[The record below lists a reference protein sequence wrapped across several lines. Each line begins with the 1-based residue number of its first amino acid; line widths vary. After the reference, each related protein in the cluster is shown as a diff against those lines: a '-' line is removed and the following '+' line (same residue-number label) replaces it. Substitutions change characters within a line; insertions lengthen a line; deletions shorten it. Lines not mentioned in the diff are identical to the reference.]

1 VHWPRPRDSAIP
13 WADVST
19 AVTTTPD
26 ETVAAGRA
34 LAARL
39 PPGSTVALSGELGAG
54 KTHFVRGVV
63 GGWGG
68 AEDATSPTFT
78 IVHEYATPL
87 GPVFHFDLYRA
98 ESAEEIWASAHDE
111 LESPDGLVV
120 VEWADRFP
128 ALLPPDAVRV
138 TIAHHGEGRRL
149 ITIAP

>member
-1 VHWPRPRDSAIP
+1 
-13 WADVST
+13 VST

-78 IVHEYATPL
+78 LVHEYATPR

>member
-1 VHWPRPRDSAIP
+1 MLGRVETTLTTD
-13 WADVST
+13 T
-19 AVTTTPD
+19 AED
-26 ETVAAGRA
+26 TVAAGRA

-39 PPGSTVALSGELGAG
+39 APGTTVAIDGELGAG
-54 KTHFVRGVV
+54 KTHFVRGMVE
-63 GGWGG
+63 GWDGT
-68 AEDATSPTFT
+68 ERATSPTFT
-78 IVHEYATPL
+78 LLHEYTTPR

-111 LESPDGLVV
+111 LDNPDGLVV

>member
-1 VHWPRPRDSAIP
+1 MHWPPPRDSAIP
-13 WADVST
+13 WSDVST
-19 AVTTTPD
+19 VVTTTPD

-54 KTHFVRGVV
+54 KTHFVRGIV

-78 IVHEYATPL
+78 LVHEYATPR

-149 ITIAP
+149 ITLAP

>member
-1 VHWPRPRDSAIP
+1 MHWPPPRDSAIP

-54 KTHFVRGVV
+54 KTHFVRGIV

-78 IVHEYATPL
+78 LVHEYATPR

>member
-1 VHWPRPRDSAIP
+1 MHWPPPRDSAIP

-39 PPGSTVALSGELGAG
+39 APGSTVALSGELGAG

-78 IVHEYATPL
+78 LVHEYATPR
-87 GPVFHFDLYRA
+87 GPVFHLDLYRA
-98 ESAEEIWASAHDE
+98 ASAGEIWASAHDE
-111 LESPDGLVV
+111 LENPDGLVV

>member
-1 VHWPRPRDSAIP
+1 MHWPPPRDSAIP

-78 IVHEYATPL
+78 LVHEYATPR
-87 GPVFHFDLYRA
+87 GPVFHLDLYRA

>member
-1 VHWPRPRDSAIP
+1 MHWPPPRDSAIP

-54 KTHFVRGVV
+54 KTHFVRGMV

-78 IVHEYATPL
+78 LVHEYATPR

-111 LESPDGLVV
+111 LENSDGLVV

>member
-1 VHWPRPRDSAIP
+1 MHWPPPRDSAIP

-34 LAARL
+34 LAACL
-39 PPGSTVALSGELGAG
+39 APGSTVALSGELGAG
-54 KTHFVRGVV
+54 KTHFVRGMV

-78 IVHEYATPL
+78 LVHEYATPR
-87 GPVFHFDLYRA
+87 GPVFHLDLYRA
-98 ESAEEIWASAHDE
+98 ASAGEIWASAQDE
-111 LESPDGLVV
+111 LENPDGLVV

>member
-1 VHWPRPRDSAIP
+1 MHWPPPRDSAIP

-39 PPGSTVALSGELGAG
+39 APGSTVALSGEVGAG
-54 KTHFVRGVV
+54 KTHFVRGMV

-78 IVHEYATPL
+78 LVHEYATPR
-87 GPVFHFDLYRA
+87 GPVFHLDLYRA
-98 ESAEEIWASAHDE
+98 ASAGEIWASAHDE

>member
-1 VHWPRPRDSAIP
+1 MHWPPPRDSAIP

-19 AVTTTPD
+19 TVTTTPE

-39 PPGSTVALSGELGAG
+39 APGSTVALSGELGAG
-54 KTHFVRGVV
+54 KTHFVRGMV

-78 IVHEYATPL
+78 LVHEYATPR

>member
-1 VHWPRPRDSAIP
+1 MHWPPPRDSAIP

-78 IVHEYATPL
+78 LVHEYATPR

>member
-1 VHWPRPRDSAIP
+1 MHWPPPRDSAIP
-13 WADVST
+13 WTDVST
-19 AVTTTPD
+19 VETTRPD
-26 ETVAAGRA
+26 ETVAAGRD

-54 KTHFVRGVV
+54 KTHFVRGLV

-68 AEDATSPTFT
+68 EEDATSPTFT
-78 IVHEYATPL
+78 LVHEYTTPR
-87 GPVFHFDLYRA
+87 GPVFHLDLYRA
-98 ESAEEIWASAHDE
+98 EAAEEVWASAHDE
-111 LESPDGLVV
+111 LENPDGLVV

-149 ITIAP
+149 ITITP

>member
-1 VHWPRPRDSAIP
+1 M
-13 WADVST
+13 ST

-54 KTHFVRGVV
+54 KTHFVRGMV

-78 IVHEYATPL
+78 LVHEYATPR

>member
-1 VHWPRPRDSAIP
+1 
-13 WADVST
+13 
-19 AVTTTPD
+19 
-26 ETVAAGRA
+26 
-34 LAARL
+34 LA
-39 PPGSTVALSGELGAG
+39 PGSTVALSGEVGAG
-54 KTHFVRGVV
+54 KTHFVRGMV

-78 IVHEYATPL
+78 LVHEYATPR

-98 ESAEEIWASAHDE
+98 ASAEEIWASAHDE

>member
-1 VHWPRPRDSAIP
+1 MHWPPPRDSAIP
-13 WADVST
+13 WSDVST
-19 AVTTTPD
+19 VVTTTPD

-34 LAARL
+34 LAAHL

-78 IVHEYATPL
+78 LVHEYATPR
-87 GPVFHFDLYRA
+87 GPVFHLDLYRA
-98 ESAEEIWASAHDE
+98 ASAEEIWASAHDE

-128 ALLPPDAVRV
+128 ALLPPDAVSV